1 MAEVTFPSAGDNV
14 EELQGR
20 HTLGFK
26 GGFCFFFCLGQISF
40 WFVKLFIQLE
50 LGSLWDGFF
59 IPFQFYIPILLQH
72 TCMFFFYFILSF
84 HFNIIT
90 F

>member
-26 GGFCFFFCLGQISF
+26 GGFCFFFVWAKLVFGLLNCL
-40 WFVKLFIQLE
+40 
-50 LGSLWDGFF
+50 
-59 IPFQFYIPILLQH
+59 
-72 TCMFFFYFILSF
+72 
-84 HFNIIT
+84 FN
-90 F
+90 